1 MVRRFVVWRGLE
13 EWAAES
19 ARVELGDDGLRA
31 TGTQFGADPLPYRA
45 DYALDATGPGFT
57 TRHLR
62 VAVAGD
68 GWRRTLDLLRD
79 DDGGWSCAADGE
91 GAVDLPAPGGDLAA
105 LAPGARDCDLAR
117 SPLTNL
123 MPVRRHALHREPGVE
138 ELRVAWVSL
147 PDLAVHVAPQRYAHV
162 RAGVVHFS
170 DPDGFSAEIEVDD
183 DGLVRRYPRIAER
196 V

>member
-13 EWAAES
+13 QWAAES
-19 ARVELGDDGLRA
+19 ARIELGDDGLRA

-62 VAVAGD
+62 VAVAGE

-79 DDGGWSCAADGE
+79 DDGWRWTADGE
-91 GAVDLPAPGGDLAA
+91 GTVELPAPGGDLTA
-105 LAPGARDCDLAR
+105 LGAEARDCDLAL

-123 MPVRRHALHREPGVE
+123 MPIRRRAFHLEPGQE

-147 PDLAVHVAPQRYAHV
+147 PDLAIHVSGQRYAHV

-170 DPDGFSAEIEVDD
+170 DLDGFSAEIEVDD